1 MDRDYPDL
9 GYGGGDDSG
18 GRYLEIDERPTYDD
32 EYDTYQNSSSMTRK
46 PTKKKS
52 MRIQNNRG
60 ETVMSVDSSQHGFE
74 SFPAIV
80 HFSGWTTGKEFVQV
94 VHIKNASKKSI
105 RFQIY
110 PPTST
115 EFSIQY
121 EKVGSLAPGMAQKV
135 IVTFVATEYK
145 YHYDCFS
152 FMGENDASLIVP
164 LHAYPITNKVYFPKL
179 LDFGKIPLCEP
190 AVRKL
195 SLSCSIPVNFSFEVK
210 ILQGHPYFQVEPRLG
225 IIPANGSIDV
235 KIVFSPMT
243 LGRCTTKLRVLVGQ
257 YGFTPLDCEVSAM
270 AVSGE

>member
-1 MDRDYPDL
+1 MERDYPDL
-9 GYGGGDDSG
+9 GYGGGRNFDG
-18 GRYLEIDERPTYDD
+18 EIDERPNYDEGD
-32 EYDTYQNSSSMTRK
+32 FVDTYQNGTGKK

-52 MRIQNNRG
+52 LRIQNNRG
-60 ETVMSVDSSQHGFE
+60 ETVMSVDSSPHGFE

-80 HFSGWTTGKEFVQV
+80 HFSGWTTGREFVQI
-94 VHIKNASKKSI
+94 VHVKNASKKSI

-110 PPTST
+110 PPTSA

-121 EKVGSLAPGMAQKV
+121 EKLGSLAPGMAQKIV
-135 IVTFVATEYK
+135 ITFVASEYK

-152 FMGENDASLIVP
+152 FLGENDASLIVP

-179 LDFGKIPLCEP
+179 MDFGKIPLCEP

-210 ILQGHPYFQVEPRLG
+210 VLQGHPYFHIEPRLG

-270 AVSGE
+270 AVSGKQ